1 VDGAIDW
8 SFPRLQIS
16 TVTTATIPTTDA
28 DGELVSFMVT
38 RVEAPRAKHTRVVV
52 GTCHAMVACFALPE
66 DVSTRMSFRRS
77 GILCT
82 FLNALGI
89 LQLVRGRKALGEERF
104 QEVCSVVGE
113 GAEED
118 LEQRI
123 SSRSV
128 IAVRKFGRMIAEGF
142 AKPAL

>member
-1 VDGAIDW
+1 
-8 SFPRLQIS
+8 
-16 TVTTATIPTTDA
+16 
-28 DGELVSFMVT
+28 
-38 RVEAPRAKHTRVVV
+38 
-52 GTCHAMVACFALPE
+52 MVACFALLE
-66 DVSTRMSFRRS
+66 DVTTRMSFCRS
-77 GILCT
+77 SIFSTL
-82 FLNALGI
+82 LNALGI
-89 LQLVRGRKALGEERF
+89 LQLVRGRKALGEKRS

-113 GAEED
+113 GAEKD

>member
-1 VDGAIDW
+1 
-8 SFPRLQIS
+8 
-16 TVTTATIPTTDA
+16 
-28 DGELVSFMVT
+28 
-38 RVEAPRAKHTRVVV
+38 
-52 GTCHAMVACFALPE
+52 MVACFALLE

-77 GILCT
+77 GILST

-89 LQLVRGRKALGEERF
+89 LQLVRGRKPFGEERF

-113 GAEED
+113 GAEKD

-123 SSRSV
+123 SSGSV
-128 IAVRKFGRMIAEGF
+128 IAVRKSGRMIAEGF